1 MIKLFPLFILNETK
15 KTLRDDKTNIK
26 HHLASMITLD
36 DYGINLVDKF
46 LEKYNTSCL
55 MQLME
60 LNRSIQLLDFRP
72 WLMVFF
78 EDEYRIAGHLSTIIE
93 NKDDLLF
100 TAYSIQSNYSIQESG
115 VPPVSILLVK
125 NKSILKSLSNK
136 SELFYPVW
144 EHCEKADEKMQW
156 VFISRPPS
164 KSWYN
169 KIIVGDDKLYLNS
182 IKIKI

>member
-1 MIKLFPLFILNETK
+1 MNILLPLYIINETR
-15 KTLRDDKTNIK
+15 KTVRDGKTNIN

-36 DYGINLVDKF
+36 DYGINLLDKF
-46 LEKYNTSCL
+46 LGKYNTSCL
-55 MQLME
+55 SQLME

-78 EDEYRIAGHLSTIIE
+78 EDEYRLAGHLSTIRE

-100 TAYSIQSNYSIQESG
+100 TAYSIQSNFSIQESG